1 VVDYVIP
8 GNDDAIRSIYLIS
21 RLIADS
27 ILEGRGEDIVPA
39 EDRPLP
45 PAVEETLVDEEEA
58 TEPLSEAASEG
69 GLADDQP
76 TGLADPVESAGE
88 IAPEED
94 PTTSYRGA
102 EDRQERALEQSNDT
116 DSPVADT
123 TTADEPDDPEAGR
136 ASSGDAEGVP
146 GGGSLRPG
154 EEVALN
160 EGTAEA
166 ASDGDASAQP
176 ASQET
181 ETGEQPPSNGEAARD
196 EADENNE

>member
-1 VVDYVIP
+1 
-8 GNDDAIRSIYLIS
+8 
-21 RLIADS
+21 
-27 ILEGRGEDIVPA
+27 
-39 EDRPLP
+39 LP
-45 PAVEETLVDEEEA
+45 PAVEETLIDEEEA
-58 TEPLSEAASEG
+58 TEPLPEAASEG

-76 TGLADPVESAGE
+76 TALADPVESAGE

-102 EDRQERALEQSNDT
+102 EDSQERAREQSNGA
-116 DSPVADT
+116 DSPVADA
-123 TTADEPDDPEAGR
+123 TTAVEPDVPEAGR

-166 ASDGDASAQP
+166 APDGDASAEP
-176 ASQET
+176 AAVEPESQEI
-181 ETGEQPPSNGEAARD
+181 ETGEQPPSNGEAARE